1 MAALRRCTCVSGAE
15 GAAMKVTA
23 LELRRQNLRKGS
35 SSMKKVLALFALS
48 LAAIALVACGSSSNN
63 STSATSTSSG
73 AAAGGGGGGGG
84 QTLKLSAD
92 PIGALKYNTKSLAA
106 NKPGNVTIDLNNPAA
121 LSHDVAVDDSSGRQ
135 LGVAPLVAQGKTS
148 LSLNLKPGKYT
159 FYCTVPGHRKA
170 GMKGTLT
177 VK

>member
-1 MAALRRCTCVSGAE
+1 
-15 GAAMKVTA
+15 
-23 LELRRQNLRKGS
+23 
-35 SSMKKVLALFALS
+35 MKKVLALFALS

-84 QTLKLSAD
+84 GQTISISAD
-92 PIGALKYNTKSLAA
+92 PKGALKYNTTKLSAKA
-106 NKPGNVTIDLNNPAA
+106 GSDTFDFTNDAPIAHDFTIET
-121 LSHDVAVDDSSGRQ
+121 SSGQ
-135 LGVAPLVAQGKTS
+135 KVAATPIFSGGTKSVTAT
-148 LSLNLKPGKYT
+148 LKPGTYK
-159 FYCTVPGHRKA
+159 FLCTVPSHAAA

>member
-1 MAALRRCTCVSGAE
+1 
-15 GAAMKVTA
+15 
-23 LELRRQNLRKGS
+23 
-35 SSMKKVLALFALS
+35 MKKVLALFAPS

-84 QTLKLSAD
+84 GQTISISADPNGALKFNTTKLSAKAGSD
-92 PIGALKYNTKSLAA
+92 TFDFTNDAPLAHDFTIETASGQKVAATPIFSGGTKS
-106 NKPGNVTIDLNNPAA
+106 VTA
-121 LSHDVAVDDSSGRQ
+121 
-135 LGVAPLVAQGKTS
+135 T
-148 LSLNLKPGKYT
+148 LKPGTYT
-159 FYCTVPGHRKA
+159 FLCTVPGHAAA

>member
-1 MAALRRCTCVSGAE
+1 MR
-15 GAAMKVTA
+15 
-23 LELRRQNLRKGS
+23 
-35 SSMKKVLALFALS
+35 KVLALFGLS

-84 QTLKLSAD
+84 GQTISISAD
-92 PIGALKYNTKSLAA
+92 PKGALKYNTTK
-106 NKPGNVTIDLNNPAA
+106 
-121 LSHDVAVDDSSGRQ
+121 LSAKAGSDTFDFTND
-135 LGVAPLVAQGKTS
+135 APLAHDFTIETPSGQKVAATPKFSGGTKSVTAA
-148 LSLNLKPGKYT
+148 LKPGTYT
-159 FYCTVPGHRKA
+159 FLCTVPGHADA